1 MNVDVHDKSDEA
13 SQSSNSIYLD
23 GSYLEKNKNWHSEDS
38 PWKAL
43 QISRLLQS
51 NNIRPETICEVGC
64 GAGKILDELS
74 HVLPNTKFY
83 GYEISPQAYELCKI
97 YESEKIDFFNED
109 ILSEESFYDCLL
121 CIDVIEHV
129 EDYIGFAKA
138 LRKKAKYKI
147 FHIPLDISIRSVLH
161 SSMMGN
167 RKGVGHLHYF
177 VTETALATLEDSG
190 YEILDW
196 FYTKWFE
203 VDPYDRSTTV
213 SEKIMKITRK
223 ILYFFSPKLMVRLL
237 GGCSLMVLAK

>member
-1 MNVDVHDKSDEA
+1 M
-13 SQSSNSIYLD
+13 
-23 GSYLEKNKNWHSEDS
+23 
-38 PWKAL
+38 
-43 QISRLLQS
+43 
-51 NNIRPETICEVGC
+51 
-64 GAGKILDELS
+64 
-74 HVLPNTKFY
+74 
-83 GYEISPQAYELCKI
+83 
-97 YESEKIDFFNED
+97 
-109 ILSEESFYDCLL
+109 
-121 CIDVIEHV
+121 